1 MNNTVSRA
9 SLESDRANI
18 KQELHVLYGVR
29 RKTKDDNIIVRLK
42 WHEKSLKEKLAK
54 IEQELGH

>member
-1 MNNTVSRA
+1 MGNMASRA

-29 RKTKDDNIIVRLK
+29 RKTRDDDVIVRLK
-42 WHEKSLKEKLAK
+42 WHEKALKEKLAK
-54 IEQELGH
+54 IERELSN